1 MNAVKT
7 TVMMAIMTAILVLIG
22 KLIGGTT
29 GMIVALVLAGALNF
43 VSYWFSDRI
52 VLAMYRAR
60 EVGPNDAPKL
70 YDTVNRLAAKTGIP
84 MPKVYIIPTE
94 SANAFATGRNPSHA
108 AVAATKGILRILDQD
123 ELEAVL
129 AHEITHVMDRD
140 ILVSTIAATLAGA
153 ITLLAVLARWTALLG
168 GYGGS
173 RGREGGVFGLIALTI
188 LAPIAALL
196 IRLAISR
203 TREYMADSGGAKI
216 TGKPLA
222 LASALKKLEQVA
234 ARYPLPARRSTAH
247 LFIVNPLRTG
257 FMVRLFSTHPPTE
270 KRVAKLRDMKGTQ
283 VQSATS
289 QGYGYAVL

>member
-1 MNAVKT
+1 MNAIKT
-7 TVMMAIMTAILVLIG
+7 TVMMAVMTAILVLIG
-22 KLIGGTT
+22 RLIGGTT
-29 GMIVALVLAGALNF
+29 GMIVALILAGALNF

-52 VLAMYRAR
+52 VLSMYRAR
-60 EVGPNDAPKL
+60 EVGPDDAPKL
-70 YDTVNRLAAKTGIP
+70 YGTVKRLAARTGLP

-94 SANAFATGRNPSHA
+94 SANALATGRNPSHA

-153 ITLLAVLARWTALLG
+153 ITMLAVLARWTALLG

-173 RGREGGVFGLIALTI
+173 RDREGGVFGLIALTI
-188 LAPIAALL
+188 LAPIAALV

-222 LASALKKLEQVA
+222 LASALQKLELVA
-234 ARYPLPARRSTAH
+234 ARYPLPASRSTAH

-257 FMVRLFSTHPPTE
+257 FMVRLFSTHPPLE
-270 KRVAKLRDMKGTQ
+270 KRVAKLRDMTGTQ
-283 VQSATS
+283 VQSAAS
-289 QGYGYAVL
+289 QGYDYAVL